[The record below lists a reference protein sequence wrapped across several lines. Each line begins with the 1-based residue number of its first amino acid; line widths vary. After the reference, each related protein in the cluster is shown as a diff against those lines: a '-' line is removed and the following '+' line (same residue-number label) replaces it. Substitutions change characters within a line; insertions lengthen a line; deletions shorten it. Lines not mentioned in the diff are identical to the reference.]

1 MDQKDKKRR
10 EKEVQLLK
18 AEASLSQ
25 RVARGGA
32 WVFALRV
39 LEKILQLIRLVI
51 VARLLAPNDFGL
63 FGIALLAMS
72 ALETF
77 SQTGF
82 QAALVQKKDD
92 ITQYLDTAWSI
103 SVIRGI
109 ILFILLFLSAPYI
122 ALFFNSAEASL
133 IIQVIGVS
141 VFLTGFTNVGIVS
154 FQRELKFNK
163 QFVYQLST
171 TLADFIVV
179 VSAALAF
186 KNVWALIFGLLAG
199 SLTGLVASYAMHPYR
214 PHFRLELEKTREL
227 FGFGKWVWGATILVF
242 LITQGDDA
250 FVGKFLGVT
259 MLGLYQ
265 VAYRISN
272 MPATE
277 ITHVISQVT
286 FPAYSKIQDDL
297 PRLREAYVRVLQ
309 LTAFLSF
316 PIAGLIFILAP
327 DFTKIFLGVKWM
339 PMVPAMQVLVLAGL
353 VRSIAAT
360 TGPLFYAVG
369 QPKVDTRWQIVRLLI
384 IVVFIYPFTMK
395 WGIQGTSIVV
405 LLSIFAA
412 TVGFHFKAIKLT
424 GCDSK
429 RVGKTLA
436 LPLINGVILVFAVF
450 VVKSGINIDGIL
462 GFSLYSAIGI
472 LTYLGV
478 GYLFDRYFN
487 YRMRSLIRESLD
499 LLRGF

>member
-1 MDQKDKKRR
+1 M
-10 EKEVQLLK
+10 K

>member
-1 MDQKDKKRR
+1 
-10 EKEVQLLK
+10 
-18 AEASLSQ
+18 
-25 RVARGGA
+25 
-32 WVFALRV
+32 
-39 LEKILQLIRLVI
+39 
-51 VARLLAPNDFGL
+51 
-63 FGIALLAMS
+63 
-72 ALETF
+72 
-77 SQTGF
+77 
-82 QAALVQKKDD
+82 
-92 ITQYLDTAWSI
+92 
-103 SVIRGI
+103 
-109 ILFILLFLSAPYI
+109 
-122 ALFFNSAEASL
+122 
-133 IIQVIGVS
+133 
-141 VFLTGFTNVGIVS
+141 
-154 FQRELKFNK
+154 
-163 QFVYQLST
+163 
-171 TLADFIVV
+171 
-179 VSAALAF
+179 
-186 KNVWALIFGLLAG
+186 
-199 SLTGLVASYAMHPYR
+199 
-214 PHFRLELEKTREL
+214 
-227 FGFGKWVWGATILVF
+227 
-242 LITQGDDA
+242 
-250 FVGKFLGVT
+250 
-259 MLGLYQ
+259 
-265 VAYRISN
+265 